1 MNIYLCVKTH
11 NKTGL
16 KYLCKTTS
24 PTPHLYLGSGKD
36 WRKHLKEYGRCHS
49 TEIIKI
55 CNSSEELSYWGRYY
69 SKLFRVVTAVDDFGN
84 KIWDNL
90 IPETGGGPGW
100 KKGELNHTK
109 TLEFRKWRSE
119 SQRGS
124 SNPKF
129 DGTIYTFQHKIT
141 GEIMHLTQHDFIKMS
156 GAFHSNVSDLVNP
169 NGRQKSV
176 RKWTI
181 IR

>member
-11 NKTGL
+11 EKTNL

-24 PTPHLYLGSGKD
+24 STPHLYSGSGKV
-36 WRKHLKEYGRCHS
+36 WKEHLKEHGPCHS

-55 CNSSEELSYWGRYY
+55 CTSREELSYWGRYY
-69 SKLFRVVTAVDDFGN
+69 SKLWRVVTAADDFGN
-84 KIWDNL
+84 KIWANL

-100 KKGELNHTK
+100 KKGVLSHTK
-109 TLEFRKWRSE
+109 TPEFRKQRSE

-129 DGTIYTFQHKIT
+129 DKTVYTFQHKLT
-141 GEIMHLTQHDFIKMS
+141 GEIMHLTQYEFIKMS

-176 RKWTI
+176 KNWI
-181 IR
+181 IK